1 VTDQRKAFFVWLAR
15 HHAEAEALHEVAPDI
30 VSRLW
35 ADAFR
40 EGSWA
45 AIKENTQL
53 GLDLT
58 RVLERMEE
66 LAALYRETEI
76 DREMD
81 EVSAYWKTEVD
92 V

>member
-1 VTDQRKAFFVWLAR
+1 MTDQRKAFFVWLAKHQNER
-15 HHAEAEALHEVAPDI
+15 EALRDVAPDV

-45 AIKENTQL
+45 AIRDNTQL

-76 DREMD
+76 DRELD